1 MLYALAYPPGKI
13 MSEQEVRTEEEE
25 ELTLESREAQ
35 ELPVGG
41 EEEELPELS
50 VAEIEGLLIETET
63 WDKLLSGKISIK
75 QAEKTLTSLWKQTS
89 AHLGGRRSRRGAKEE
104 QKEEEGREEES
115 EGESAKKETKS
126 KRKSKKKEE
135 SEGGE
140 EG

>member
-25 ELTLESREAQ
+25 ELTLEAREAQ

-75 QAEKTLTSLWKQTS
+75 RAEKTFASLWKQTS
-89 AHLGGRRSRRGAKEE
+89 AHLGGRRRRGAKEE

-126 KRKSKKKEE
+126 KKKSRKKEK

>member
-1 MLYALAYPPGKI
+1 

-25 ELTLESREAQ
+25 ELTLEAREAQ

-63 WDKLLSGKISIK
+63 WDKLLSGKISVK
-75 QAEKTLTSLWKQTS
+75 QAEKTFTSLWKQTS

-104 QKEEEGREEES
+104 QKEEGKEEES

-126 KRKSKKKEE
+126 KRKSRKKEE

-140 EG
+140 ED

>member
-104 QKEEEGREEES
+104 EGREEES

>member
-1 MLYALAYPPGKI
+1 

-89 AHLGGRRSRRGAKEE
+89 A
-104 QKEEEGREEES
+104 
-115 EGESAKKETKS
+115 
-126 KRKSKKKEE
+126 
-135 SEGGE
+135 
-140 EG
+140 

>member
-1 MLYALAYPPGKI
+1 

-25 ELTLESREAQ
+25 ELALEAREAQ

-41 EEEELPELS
+41 EDEELPELS

-75 QAEKTLTSLWKQTS
+75 RAEKTFTSLWKQTS
-89 AHLGGRRSRRGAKEE
+89 AHLGGRRSRRGAKEG
-104 QKEEEGREEES
+104 QKEEGKEEES

-126 KRKSKKKEE
+126 KRKSRKKEE

-140 EG
+140 ED